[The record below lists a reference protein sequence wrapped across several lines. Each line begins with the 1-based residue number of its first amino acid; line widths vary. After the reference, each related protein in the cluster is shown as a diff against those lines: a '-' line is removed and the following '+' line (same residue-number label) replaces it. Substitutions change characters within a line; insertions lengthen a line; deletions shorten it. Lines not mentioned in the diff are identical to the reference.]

1 MLFRS
6 YYDSETGLYY
16 LQTRY
21 YDPEIGRFISPDSTK
36 YLDPESINGLNL
48 YAYCLNNPVM
58 YEDPTGHSL
67 TLATIIA
74 TLASATYA
82 FGFSFLTTISSPE
95 YSEMS
100 VEEKINIGLRNGLIS
115 MGFDL
120 ITGVAG
126 IALNAAKHAKYVVV
140 ANVALSIGETIVSG
154 VTNADSWGQ
163 IFVSAI
169 VSALSTVTLD
179 VAKISFEVFSA
190 NTYKNITIKN
200 IWNRKIKFN
209 SNKVWTSLKEIGCN
223 TMLDIG
229 WLIAD
234 TISGFYFVTGWE
246 NTNA

>member
-1 MLFRS
+1 
-6 YYDSETGLYY
+6 
-16 LQTRY
+16 
-21 YDPEIGRFISPDSTK
+21 
-36 YLDPESINGLNL
+36 
-48 YAYCLNNPVM
+48 M

-140 ANVALSIGETIVSG
+140 ANVALSIAHYGYIMENGRVVMQGDAASLLADNEISEHYLGIGKEGSKDYKEAKSYKRRQRIV
-154 VTNADSWGQ
+154 W
-163 IFVSAI
+163 
-169 VSALSTVTLD
+169 
-179 VAKISFEVFSA
+179 
-190 NTYKNITIKN
+190 
-200 IWNRKIKFN
+200 
-209 SNKVWTSLKEIGCN
+209 
-223 TMLDIG
+223 
-229 WLIAD
+229 
-234 TISGFYFVTGWE
+234 
-246 NTNA
+246 